1 MTRSDIEK
9 MALSLNS
16 TLLLSALIVACLI
29 SAAYANTFN
38 NSSEPFVESE
48 EQAFADEYGTLK
60 NTRFKFGFSYH
71 FEFEIANI

>member
-1 MTRSDIEK
+1 
-9 MALSLNS
+9 
-16 TLLLSALIVACLI
+16 LI